1 MKIMDK
7 LFRKNRVVA
16 IGKLRYKNSEGETV
30 TVTKDI
36 RYTVKD
42 GSSIVYMY
50 DLDDVK
56 DHCKRCN
63 YTPIP

>member
-1 MKIMDK
+1 MKLIDK
-7 LFRKNRVVA
+7 LFRNSRVVA

-42 GSSIVYMY
+42 RNSVVYMY
-50 DLDDVK
+50 DLDDVREY
-56 DHCKRCN
+56 CKRCQS
-63 YTPIP
+63 TPMP

>member
-1 MKIMDK
+1 MKLMDK

-16 IGKLRYKNSEGETV
+16 LGKLRYKSSEGGTV

-42 GSSIVYMY
+42 GNSVVYMY

>member
-1 MKIMDK
+1 MKKQNI
-7 LFRKNRVVA
+7 LNLIRFHVEKNE
-16 IGKLRYKNSEGETV
+16 NSEGETV

-42 GSSIVYMY
+42 GNSVVYMY

>member
-1 MKIMDK
+1 MSWKDK
-7 LFRKNRVVA
+7 LFSSRILA
-16 IGKLRYKNSEGETV
+16 IGRRRYKKNDGTTI

-42 GSSIVYMY
+42 GSSTIHMY

-56 DHCKRCN
+56 HYCKHSGYCQ
-63 YTPIP
+63 IS

>member
-1 MKIMDK
+1 MKLMDK
-7 LFRKNRVVA
+7 LFRNTRVVA

-42 GSSIVYMY
+42 GNSVVYMY

-56 DHCKRCN
+56 DYCKRCQ
-63 YTPIP
+63 YTPMP

>member
-1 MKIMDK
+1 MKLMDK
-7 LFRKNRVVA
+7 LFRNNRVVA

-42 GSSIVYMY
+42 GNSVVYMY
-50 DLDDVK
+50 DLDDV
-56 DHCKRCN
+56 
-63 YTPIP
+63 

>member
-1 MKIMDK
+1 MKLMDK
-7 LFRKNRVVA
+7 LFRKNRTVA

-42 GSSIVYMY
+42 GNSVVYMY

>member
-1 MKIMDK
+1 MKLMDK
-7 LFRKNRVVA
+7 LFRNNRVVA
-16 IGKLRYKNSEGETV
+16 LGKLRYKSSEGVTV

-42 GSSIVYMY
+42 GNSVVYMY